1 MDRKLDKGF
10 KGELLPSIDDKRQV
24 ETTDDYE
31 LVPDSQEP
39 DSQEYERPVFKPVNK
54 VKASKAKTKEELKA
68 LEFIKA
74 IK

>member
-31 LVPDSQEP
+31 LVSDSQEP